1 MKGIGGKVVATEK
14 NCSEQTEKFKKGFL
28 GDCSPP
34 ATKCWKYTCKHVHQ
48 KRGQLVWHASGILWA
63 AKFPKTKSPWAVG

>member
-1 MKGIGGKVVATEK
+1 MKGIGGKVVATDK
-14 NCSEQTEKFKKGFL
+14 NCSEQTEKWKL
-28 GDCSPP
+28 GIVAL